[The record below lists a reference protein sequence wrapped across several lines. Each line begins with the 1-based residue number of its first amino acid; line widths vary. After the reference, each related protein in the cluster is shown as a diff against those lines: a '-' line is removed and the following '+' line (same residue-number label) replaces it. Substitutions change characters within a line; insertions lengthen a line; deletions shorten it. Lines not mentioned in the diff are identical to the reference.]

1 MGVLGRAAW
10 ATQIEPI
17 GVNAMA
23 DDDPQSIYDKL
34 DIPALT
40 NLLINPEKGPHV
52 HQRALSAMSHLN
64 PEQRRTRMIT
74 VMRNIARMPERY
86 DEEVVMSV
94 AEILATDPDP
104 EATQAMIEVLLD
116 ILVMAMTNRDALSA
130 GFRTYF
136 YEALVTR
143 TRDGDLEIWAEL
155 LPQFTP
161 RHLVAMVVDPAAGP
175 LQALDPVTLM
185 DRLAE
190 PERTRA
196 LASTLMGLLSMPD
209 REEQFNSVME
219 CLQRS
224 AEPGPLEQGLDAIA
238 KRWENASK
246 AGNSNFAEA
255 AEKVLAT
262 LDTRPRTTGEKLMG
276 KRPWAP

>member
-1 MGVLGRAAW
+1 LSRAAW

-17 GVNAMA
+17 GVNVMA
-23 DDDPQSIYDKL
+23 DDDPQSNYDKL
-34 DIPALT
+34 DVLTLT

-64 PEQRRTRMIT
+64 PEQRRSRMIT

-116 ILVMAMTNRDALSA
+116 ILKMAMTNRDALSA

-161 RHLVAMVVDPAAGP
+161 PHLVAMVLDPAAGP

-185 DRLAE
+185 DRLDE

-196 LASTLMGLLSMPD
+196 LTSALVGLLSMPD
-209 REEQFNSVME
+209 REDQFNSVMT

-224 AEPGPLEQGLDAIA
+224 AEQGPLEQGLEKMA
-238 KRWENASK
+238 KRWENSKK
-246 AGNSNFAEA
+246 AGNSRLAATAEQALVALDKRPRTA
-255 AEKVLAT
+255 AEKL
-262 LDTRPRTTGEKLMG
+262 RGR
-276 KRPWAP
+276 RPWAP